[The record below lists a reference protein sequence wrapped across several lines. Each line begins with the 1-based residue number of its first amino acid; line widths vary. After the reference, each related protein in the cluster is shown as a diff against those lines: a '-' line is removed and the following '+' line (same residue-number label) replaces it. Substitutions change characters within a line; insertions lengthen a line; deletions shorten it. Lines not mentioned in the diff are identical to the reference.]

1 MSETNVSR
9 FTGNTEGARTHV
21 TFAIDDLARDYAKAY
36 EVGYRNGLNDVNPT
50 PAEKTRLLTHHLLS
64 YETRVNLY
72 EAIIRA
78 QLEAKR

>member
-1 MSETNVSR
+1 MSAEIAK
-9 FTGNTEGARTHV
+9 FTGDTTNARTHV

-50 PAEKTRLLTHHLLS
+50 PAEKTRLLTNHLLS

-78 QLEAKR
+78 QIEGKR